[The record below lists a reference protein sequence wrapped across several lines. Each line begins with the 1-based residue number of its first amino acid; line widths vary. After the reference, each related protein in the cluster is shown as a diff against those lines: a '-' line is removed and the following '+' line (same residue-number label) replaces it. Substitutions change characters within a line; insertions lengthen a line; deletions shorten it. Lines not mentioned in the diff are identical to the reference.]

1 MEEKLDADYWNNRYA
16 SSETGWDLNAVSPPI
31 QQYFDRIEK
40 HDLKILIPGAGN
52 AWEAEYLYKQGF
64 QQVHLLDYAAI
75 AINNFK
81 KRLPHFPDS
90 QLHCEDF
97 FAHTG
102 LYDCIV
108 EQTFFCALEPSLRG
122 KYVEKMSYLL
132 KPAGKLV
139 GLLFNIP
146 LNTDKPPFGG
156 NMEEYSKLFESHL
169 NIIEMDQAKNSIKPR
184 ENNELFFICNKD
196 KHSSTKS

>member
-16 SSETGWDLNAVSPPI
+16 SSETGWDLNTVSPPI
-31 QQYFDRIEK
+31 QQYFDRIEN

-81 KRLPHFPDS
+81 KRLPHFPES

-108 EQTFFCALEPSLRG
+108 EQTFFCAIHPSLRPN
-122 KYVEKMSYLL
+122 YVNKMHALL
-132 KPAGKLV
+132 KPGGILL
-139 GLLFNIP
+139 GLLFNDP
-146 LNTDKPPFGG
+146 LNMDKPPFGG
-156 NMEEYSKLFESHL
+156 NENEYRKLFQGKFHL
-169 NIIEMDQAKNSIKPR
+169 DTFQTAMNSIPPR
-184 ENNELFFICNKD
+184 AGREFFFRFRAKEL
-196 KHSSTKS
+196 S